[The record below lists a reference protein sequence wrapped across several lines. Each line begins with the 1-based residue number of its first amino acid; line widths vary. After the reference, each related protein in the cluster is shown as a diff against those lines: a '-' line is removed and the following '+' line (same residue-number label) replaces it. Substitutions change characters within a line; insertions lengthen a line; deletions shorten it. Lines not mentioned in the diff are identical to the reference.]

1 MHFYNGYRRG
11 LRAFIIKNRD
21 GHPQGYLWAM
31 TMESAKARAPR
42 LAGEGATADFAN
54 ITEPDDN
61 DEATT

>member
-61 DEATT
+61 DETTT

>member
-11 LRAFIIKNRD
+11 LRAFIIKNHD

-54 ITEPDDN
+54 ITEPDEN
-61 DEATT
+61 DDATT